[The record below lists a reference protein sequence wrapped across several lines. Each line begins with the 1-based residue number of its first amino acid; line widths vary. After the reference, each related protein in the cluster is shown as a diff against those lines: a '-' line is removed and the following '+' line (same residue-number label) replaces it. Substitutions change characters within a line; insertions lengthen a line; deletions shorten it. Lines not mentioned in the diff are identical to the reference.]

1 MLRSGSKS
9 SDFDSNF
16 GIFLDSKSLLSISN
30 FQLPNISLFSAFP
43 NYFLNVGD
51 LWFEARLLVRKKQ
64 IPTLKKILTVNLE
77 FLKKTRTL
85 QLQTENRKP
94 SNVAKG
100 LLLSAFFCSGLWF
113 LTFCILQVN
122 DELCL
127 CLVIKWQ

>member
-9 SDFDSNF
+9 SDSDY
-16 GIFLDSKSLLSISN
+16 GIFLDSQSLLSISN

-43 NYFLNVGD
+43 NYFLNVVD
-51 LWFEARLLVRKKQ
+51 LWFEARLLRRKKQ
-64 IPTLKKILTVNLE
+64 IPTLKKILTINLE
-77 FLKKTRTL
+77 FLKEHGLFNSRPKTG
-85 QLQTENRKP
+85 N
-94 SNVAKG
+94 
-100 LLLSAFFCSGLWF
+100 LLMSQKDCCFLPFFCSGLWF